1 MWIRIEIN
9 LFSFIP
15 LISINRK
22 IFREKST
29 ILYFLIQGISSRIFL
44 LRFSINLENLKTIS
58 YLLLIISI
66 FIKLGIFPFHFW
78 IISVIEGMEWNISLI
93 LITIQKVIPLII
105 ITFILQQN
113 IIIIF
118 CLINSFIAAIRGITM
133 FSTRK
138 IIGFSSV
145 NHLSIIIIAIILSK
159 KILKIYFLI
168 YFYITFLATKTIKF
182 LNINFIFQR
191 ITIKRNNKINN
202 ISIII
207 IFLRIAGI
215 PPFLG
220 FLPKILTLIVIL
232 KREIFL
238 SSLIIL
244 ILNTISTYF
253 YLRLS
258 LNNILLNFNNLKTKR
273 TFFSTK
279 FPFQLFLSPIFIIF
293 IWNFKLIKTINFQ
306 N

>member
-1 MWIRIEIN
+1 
-9 LFSFIP
+9 
-15 LISINRK
+15 
-22 IFREKST
+22 
-29 ILYFLIQGISSRIFL
+29 
-44 LRFSINLENLKTIS
+44 
-58 YLLLIISI
+58 
-66 FIKLGIFPFHFW
+66 
-78 IISVIEGMEWNISLI
+78 
-93 LITIQKVIPLII
+93 
-105 ITFILQQN
+105 
-113 IIIIF
+113 
-118 CLINSFIAAIRGITM
+118 M

-293 IWNFKLIKTINFQ
+293 I
-306 N
+306 